1 MGESSKQNR
10 AALVTGSAKRI
21 GKAIAS
27 ALGSDGWNVAVHYK
41 RSASEAETL
50 VDDMRS
56 RGVHAVAVKCDL
68 SDAAAVAG
76 LISECNAKLGPLTC
90 LINNASLFEIDD
102 PLSFEPGK
110 WERHAAINLSAPL
123 QLTRDFASQI
133 PKQSNG
139 CVINM
144 LDQKVFNLNP
154 DFFSYTLTKVAM
166 EAATRML
173 AMALAPQVRVC
184 GIAPGITLISGNQT
198 QQGFERAHATAPLG
212 HSSDV
217 DDIIAA
223 VRYIIAAKSMTGDT
237 LLIDG
242 GQHLWPLRR
251 DVQFEVKQ

>member
-1 MGESSKQNR
+1 MGESTKHNR
-10 AALVTGSAKRI
+10 AALVTGSARRI
-21 GKAIAS
+21 GKAIAT
-27 ALGSDGWNVAVHYK
+27 ALGSDGWNVAVHYN
-41 RSASEAETL
+41 RSASEAEAL

-56 RGVHAVAVKCDL
+56 RGVHAIAVKCDL

-76 LISECNAKLGPLTC
+76 LISECNGKLGPLTC
-90 LINNASLFEIDD
+90 LINNASLFETDH

-110 WERHAAINLSAPL
+110 WERHAAINLCAPL
-123 QLTRDFASQI
+123 QLTREFAGQI

-198 QQGFERAHATAPLG
+198 QQGFERAHASAPLG

-217 DDIIAA
+217 DDVVAA
-223 VRYIIAAKSMTGDT
+223 VRYIISAKSMTGDT
-237 LLIDG
+237 MLIDG

-251 DVQFEVKQ
+251 DVQFEVK